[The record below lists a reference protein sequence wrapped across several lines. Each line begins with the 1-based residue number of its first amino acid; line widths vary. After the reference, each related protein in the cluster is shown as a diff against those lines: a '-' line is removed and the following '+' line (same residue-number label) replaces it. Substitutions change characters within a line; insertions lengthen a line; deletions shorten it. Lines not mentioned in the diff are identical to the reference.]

1 MISGDGEMAKLEP
14 ETVAGK
20 AIADSGVVLLDG
32 PGGVAVA
39 MTPDAARETGRQ
51 LIEAA
56 DVADRQP
63 LDPAPEPA

>member
-1 MISGDGEMAKLEP
+1 MISKDGEMAKLEP

-20 AIADSGVVLLDG
+20 ATAESGVVLLDG

-39 MTPDAARETGRQ
+39 MTPEAARETGRN

-56 DVADRQP
+56 DQAGLQP
-63 LDPAPEPA
+63 NDIVQEMT

>member
-1 MISGDGEMAKLEP
+1 MAKLEP

-20 AIADSGVVLLDG
+20 ATAESGVVLLDG

-39 MTPDAARETGRQ
+39 MTPEAARETGRK

-56 DVADRQP
+56 DQADLQP
-63 LDPAPEPA
+63 NDIVQEMT

>member
-1 MISGDGEMAKLEP
+1 MARLEP

-20 AIADSGVVLLDG
+20 VIADSGVVLLDG

-39 MTPDAARETGRQ
+39 MTADAARETGRR

-56 DVADRQP
+56 DLAEHQS
-63 LDPAPEPA
+63 PEPA